1 MKNNGFVM
9 ENKEG
14 LSHILVYREEACGN
28 CSASGI
34 CKSKKASTQWVRHS
48 LDAQP
53 GDTVSLGMPD
63 HIFIGSVFILY
74 VLPLLLFLLG
84 LLVIYMTTK
93 NEIYSFLRG
102 MVGLGIFYI
111 IARRIDGSSSRD
123 MVKMVRILSQEE
135 LGAVTS
141 CLDKKEDDHK
151 GDERDLGA
159 SHV

>member
-14 LSHILVYREEACGN
+14 LSHILVYREEACGS

-34 CKSKKASTQWVRHS
+34 CKSKKASTQWVRNS

-53 GDTVSLGMPD
+53 GDTVSLDMPD
-63 HIFIGSVFILY
+63 HIFIGSVFVLY
-74 VLPLLLFLLG
+74 VLPLLLFLAG
-84 LLVIYMTTK
+84 LFSIYLATK
-93 NEIYSFLRG
+93 DEVLSFIGGL
-102 MVGLGIFYI
+102 VGLGVFYI
-111 IARRIDGSSSRD
+111 LARRIDQSASKD

-135 LGAVTS
+135 LGTIAS
-141 CLDKKEDDHK
+141 CLDKKGDDNDG
-151 GDERDLGA
+151 GDQDLGV